1 MGANVQISVN
11 LDAVKASIDSA
22 KVAANLLE
30 AEINGARV
38 QMGNPQQMQAS
49 VQEAIRFNE
58 VMKSILISVQ
68 RLNISLA
75 KTAKLNQENAKQWSD
90 NIKGWTKQGKG
101 KGALFLPEG
110 KVEDQWD
117 KIIKQSE
124 QAIQTIQQ
132 GLVPTIESVQ
142 PAVQQTAQEAQKA
155 GQVTEKAGEQAKK
168 AGDKAAAGANKGQ
181 RGWKAFSDALRGKF
195 KGAEAFVGSFF
206 SWFTVVLLAFEATV
220 KTFTYFW
227 DNLTESIQKMTTRAQ
242 TAIKAIQRKQKALE
256 QETKSAQDLVKQLE
270 DLNKQQN
277 LSIDQQRLAESIIAR
292 LNKQYK
298 DLNITLDE
306 TTGKY
311 QGLYQ
316 AQRIIDDKNRKSQ
329 AEALKKQI
337 QAQRDVVNAALANA
351 FGRGINLD
359 VKVNGKDFFTFA
371 ENLAGTFGA
380 ENADLLAKKWN
391 TGNLAKQL
399 EVIDLLIKDLSSS
412 DQVIKNAPEARQALA
427 TLIDYRK
434 QLQDLNSVDAQIIEA
449 NKRLAE
455 SFKQFEDAIKKSEQN
470 IKNYE
475 QQLQKLVDNN
485 NYEQAS
491 LPEKIGLKQ
500 SQIDRVDKQIE
511 DNIKKLEQLKKQLA
525 LTQVYDE
532 NGEVFNEEQ
541 KRYNNLKKKTSQ
553 LEKQYNDKKL
563 KYEQQR
569 NKKLYQLQK
578 QRNKLAESAPSPGAT
593 LGPVNNSSQY
603 NRIAELDKQIA
614 DIDKNDDYKKLNE
627 KLKQLNKSQ
636 QKLTAQEVR
645 YQKEKQNQL
654 QLSQQIAQL
663 EEDIAK
669 GRLTREQAAIE
680 AEKLR
685 EQYRQEQLEAE
696 RKLKQ
701 QEDQRNQ
708 NYSDFVNNL
717 MRKQVE
723 GLNQIINKKK
733 QNLLLELQL
742 NAEKIRGRK
751 LTEEELEALKS
762 YVEVMSL
769 QDQFKANQKLE
780 LQTNG
785 VITNDLARKGGW
797 ASSVV
802 VDRAQDI
809 NKEILNVQRSQ
820 VSLMQKINETMSKSN
835 DLLKQFSVIQ

>member
-1 MGANVQISVN
+1 MAEVRIAVD
-11 LDAVKASIDSA
+11 LDANQATQVAGKLSQVLAQAS
-22 KVAANLLE
+22 
-30 AEINGARV
+30 INGARIQV
-38 QMGNPQQMQAS
+38 GNPEQVDATTQAATDLNQ
-49 VQEAIRFNE
+49 VLKQIYI
-58 VMKSILISVQ
+58 SIQKV
-68 RLNISLA
+68 NIALA
-75 KTAKLNQENAKQWSD
+75 KTGKQQLMANSGLDVFKTKTGRPNKAFNDLMKGFDNA
-90 NIKGWTKQGKG
+90 IKS
-101 KGALFLPEG
+101 
-110 KVEDQWD
+110 
-117 KIIKQSE
+117 SE
-124 QAIQTIQQ
+124 QAIQNINSKFVPAVETIQ
-132 GLVPTIESVQ
+132 
-142 PAVQQTAQEAQKA
+142 PAA
-155 GQVTEKAGEQAKK
+155 EQAKESIQK
-168 AGDKAAAGANKGQ
+168 IGTQSEKSVTKGAAAFTQAGQ
-181 RGWKAFSDALRGKF
+181 RVRRFASAVEHIAHSFVSPFTIAL
-195 KGAEAFVGSFF
+195 V
-206 SWFTVVLLAFEATV
+206 AFEAVV
-220 KTFTYFW
+220 KSFTYFW
-227 DNLTESIQKMTTRAQ
+227 NNLTESIQKMTTRAQ
-242 TAIKAIQRKQKALE
+242 SAIKAVQRKQRAIE
-256 QETKSAQDLVKQLE
+256 EETKASRQLVKQLE

-277 LSIDQQRLAESIIAR
+277 LTIDQQRLAQSIIAR

-298 DLNITLDE
+298 DLGITLDE

-311 QGLYQ
+311 VGLYQ
-316 AQRIIDDKNRKSQ
+316 AQRKIDERNRNSQ
-329 AEALKKQI
+329 ANALKKQI
-337 QAQRDVVNAALANA
+337 DAQRDVVNAALANT

-359 VKVNGKDFFTFA
+359 TMVKGSDFFTLA
-371 ENLAGTFGA
+371 EKLGATLGA
-380 ENADLLAKKWN
+380 ENADMLARKWN
-391 TGNLAKQL
+391 TKDLAKQL
-399 EVIDLLIKDLSSS
+399 EVIDQLIQGLSSS
-412 DQVIKNAPEARQALA
+412 DQVIKNAPEAREALA

-491 LPEKIGLKQ
+491 LPERIGLKQ
-500 SQIDRVDKQIE
+500 SQIDKVDKQIE
-511 DNIKKLEQLKKQLA
+511 DNLKKLEELKKQLA
-525 LTQVYDE
+525 ESQVYDDT
-532 NGEVFNEEQ
+532 GEAFNQEQ
-541 KRYNNLKKKTSQ
+541 RRYNELKKKTSQ
-553 LEKQYNDKKL
+553 LEEQYNDKKI

-569 NKKLYQLQK
+569 NKKLNKLQK
-578 QRNKLAESAPSPGAT
+578 ERDKLASTPPLPQST
-593 LGPVNNSSQY
+593 LGPTNNNSY
-603 NRIAELDKQIA
+603 NAQLANINKQIA

-636 QKLTAQEVR
+636 QKLTAQEVK

-669 GRLTREQAAIE
+669 GRLTREEAAIE

-708 NYSDFVNNL
+708 DYSDFVNGL

-751 LTEEELEALKS
+751 LTEEQIEALKS
-762 YVEVMSL
+762 YVDVMSL

-809 NKEILNVQRSQ
+809 NKEILNVQKSQ
-820 VSLMQKINETMSKSN
+820 VSLMQKINDTMSKSN

>member
-1 MGANVQISVN
+1 MAANVKITVD
-11 LDAVKASIDSA
+11 LDANQATQVAGKLGQVLAEAS
-22 KVAANLLE
+22 
-30 AEINGARV
+30 INGARV
-38 QMGNPQQMQAS
+38 QVGSPEQVKATSDQATQLNQ
-49 VQEAIRFNE
+49 VVKQ
-58 VMKSILISVQ
+58 ILISTE
-68 RLNISLA
+68 RLNIALA
-75 KTAKLNQENAKQWSD
+75 KTAKLTFELNR
-90 NIKGWTKQGKG
+90 G
-101 KGALFLPEG
+101 KGALSPNKKAAYAQFDSMIASSEAA
-110 KVEDQWD
+110 
-117 KIIKQSE
+117 IKQ
-124 QAIQTIQQ
+124 IQQ
-132 GLVPTIESVQ
+132 QII
-142 PAVQQTAQEAQKA
+142 PAVQQVQPAAQQTAKEVNKVGQKAQQAANTGRGAFKGFTSQMKTSMTTAQ
-155 GQVTEKAGEQAKK
+155 
-168 AGDKAAAGANKGQ
+168 
-181 RGWKAFSDALRGKF
+181 ALMK
-195 KGAEAFVGSFF
+195 SFF
-206 SWFTVVLLAFEATV
+206 SPITIAIIAFEGVV

-227 DNLTESIQKMTTRAQ
+227 DNLTESIQKMTTRGQ
-242 TAIKAIQRKQKALE
+242 SAIKAIQRKQRAIE
-256 QETKSAQDLVKQLE
+256 QETKSSQDLVKQLE
-270 DLNKQQN
+270 DLNKQQH
-277 LSIDQQRLAESIIAR
+277 LTIDQQRLAESIIAR

-298 DLNITLDE
+298 DLGITLDE

-329 AEALKKQI
+329 ADALKKQI

-359 VKVNGKDFFTFA
+359 VKVNGKDFFSFA
-371 ENLAGTFGA
+371 ESLAGTFGA

-391 TGNLAKQL
+391 TGDLAKQL
-399 EVIDLLIKDLSSS
+399 EVIDQLIQGLSSS
-412 DQVIKNAPEARQALA
+412 DKVLKNGPEAREALA

-434 QLQDLNSVDAQIIEA
+434 QLQELNSVDAQIIEA

-475 QQLQKLVDNN
+475 QQLQKLVDKN

-511 DNIKKLEQLKKQLA
+511 DNLKKLEELKKQLA
-525 LTQVYDE
+525 ESQVYDST
-532 NGEVFNEEQ
+532 GEAFNQEQ
-541 KRYNNLKKKTSQ
+541 RRYNELKKKTSQ
-553 LEKQYNDKKL
+553 LEQQYNDKKI
-563 KYEQQR
+563 KYEEER
-569 NKKLYQLQK
+569 NRKLNQLQK
-578 QRNKLAESAPSPGAT
+578 QREKLAAGNQTLPQST
-593 LGPVNNSSQY
+593 LGPTVRGNTN
-603 NRIAELDKQIA
+603 ELANINKQIA

-636 QKLTAQEVR
+636 QKLTAQEVK

-669 GRLTREQAAIE
+669 GRLTREEAAVE

-685 EQYRQEQLEAE
+685 EQYRQQELEAE

-708 NYSDFVNNL
+708 DYSDFVNNL

-751 LTEEELEALKS
+751 LTEEEIEALKS
-762 YVEVMSL
+762 YVDVMSL

-809 NKEILNVQRSQ
+809 NKEILNVQKSQ
-820 VSLMQKINETMSKSN
+820 VSLMQKINDTMSKSN

>member
-1 MGANVQISVN
+1 MAANVKITVD
-11 LDAVKASIDSA
+11 LDANQATQVAGKLGQVLAEAS
-22 KVAANLLE
+22 
-30 AEINGARV
+30 INGARV
-38 QMGNPQQMQAS
+38 QVGSPEQVKATSDQATQLNQ
-49 VQEAIRFNE
+49 VVKQ
-58 VMKSILISVQ
+58 ILISTE
-68 RLNISLA
+68 RLNIALA
-75 KTAKLNQENAKQWSD
+75 KTAKLTFELNR
-90 NIKGWTKQGKG
+90 GKG
-101 KGALFLPEG
+101 QLSSNKKAAYAQFDSMIASSEAA
-110 KVEDQWD
+110 
-117 KIIKQSE
+117 IKQ
-124 QAIQTIQQ
+124 IQQ
-132 GLVPTIESVQ
+132 QFI
-142 PAVQQTAQEAQKA
+142 PAVQQVQPAAQQTAKEVNKVGQKAQQAANTGKGAFKGFTGQMKTSMTTAQ
-155 GQVTEKAGEQAKK
+155 
-168 AGDKAAAGANKGQ
+168 
-181 RGWKAFSDALRGKF
+181 ALMK
-195 KGAEAFVGSFF
+195 SFF
-206 SWFTVVLLAFEATV
+206 SPITIAIIAFEGVV

-227 DNLTESIQKMTTRAQ
+227 DNLTESIQKMTTRGQ
-242 TAIKAIQRKQKALE
+242 SAIKAIQRKQRAIE
-256 QETKSAQDLVKQLE
+256 QETKSAQDLVKRLE
-270 DLNKQQN
+270 ELNKEQN

-298 DLNITLDE
+298 DLGITLDE

-316 AQRIIDDKNRKSQ
+316 AQRTIDDRNRKSQ
-329 AEALKKQI
+329 ANSLRQQI
-337 QAQRDVVNAALANA
+337 AAQRDIVNAALANA
-351 FGRGINLD
+351 FGRSINLD

-371 ENLAGTFGA
+371 ESLAGTFGA

-391 TGNLAKQL
+391 TGDLAKQL
-399 EVIDLLIKDLSSS
+399 EVIDQLIQGLSSS
-412 DQVIKNAPEARQALA
+412 DKVLKNGPEAREALA

-434 QLQDLNSVDAQIIEA
+434 QLQELNSVDTQIIEA

-475 QQLQKLVDNN
+475 QQLQKLVDKN

-511 DNIKKLEQLKKQLA
+511 DNLKKLEELKKQLA
-525 LTQVYDE
+525 ESQVYDST
-532 NGEVFNEEQ
+532 GEAFNQEQ
-541 KRYNNLKKKTSQ
+541 RRYNELKKKTSQ
-553 LEKQYNDKKL
+553 LEEQYNDKKI
-563 KYEQQR
+563 KYEEER
-569 NKKLYQLQK
+569 NRKLNQLQK
-578 QRNKLAESAPSPGAT
+578 QRDKLAAGNQTLPGAT
-593 LGPVNNSSQY
+593 LGPTVRGNTN
-603 NRIAELDKQIA
+603 ELDNINKQIA

-636 QKLTAQEVR
+636 QKLTAQEVK

-669 GRLTREQAAIE
+669 GRLTREEAAVE

-701 QEDQRNQ
+701 QEDRRNQ
-708 NYSDFVNNL
+708 DYSDFVNGL

-751 LTEEELEALKS
+751 LTEEEIEALKS
-762 YVEVMSL
+762 YVDVMSL

-809 NKEILNVQRSQ
+809 NKEILNVQKSQ
-820 VSLMQKINETMSKSN
+820 VSLMQKINETMTKSN